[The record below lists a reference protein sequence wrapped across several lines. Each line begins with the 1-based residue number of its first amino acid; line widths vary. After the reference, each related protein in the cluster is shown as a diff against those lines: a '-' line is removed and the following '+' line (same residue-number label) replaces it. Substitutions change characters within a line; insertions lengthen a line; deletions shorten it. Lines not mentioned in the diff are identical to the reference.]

1 MFWNICGWAKSGFG
15 ARAKS
20 VDNLDMRVK
29 IFGMFQPDVVGVAE
43 TWLKD
48 GDVAALDGYS
58 WFGHN
63 RQALR
68 GSGGVGV
75 FVRNDLLN
83 DWIVEVVDSEVEDI
97 LWLKLECSKRSC
109 VLWSFKGT

>member
-1 MFWNICGWAKSGFG
+1 
-15 ARAKS
+15 
-20 VDNLDMRVK
+20 
-29 IFGMFQPDVVGVAE
+29 MFQPDVVRVAE

-63 RQALR
+63 GQALSRKAVR
-68 GSGGVGV
+68 GSGGVGG

-83 DWIVEVVDSEVEDI
+83 N
-97 LWLKLECSKRSC
+97 
-109 VLWSFKGT
+109 